1 MVFSWLRYL
10 GVEELVMHIR
20 EALPIYANNIP
31 NWIIFSLPAG
41 LWTYSLTYSMLWVW
55 NGSHSK
61 QKYFWVSLGLML
73 SIGSELGQYL
83 HVVPGVFDLKD
94 VLLGSILAMLA
105 LLCFKKEVV
114 KGCMSRPLEGY

>member
-10 GVEELVMHIR
+10 SVGEIVMNIR
-20 EALPIYANNIP
+20 DALPIYAKNIP

-41 LWTYSLTYSMLWVW
+41 LWTYSLTYSMFWVW
-55 NGSHSK
+55 DGSHSK

-73 SIGSELGQYL
+73 SIGGELGQYL

-94 VLLGSILAMLA
+94 VLLASISALLA
-105 LLCFKKEVV
+105 LICFKEEVV
-114 KGCMSRPLEGY
+114 KECMSRLLGGY